1 MEMRKYL
8 VTVHKDGRI
17 TAVEYEEPQ
26 GFVYGS
32 TDDYNHAMSGAY
44 NLALRDVKTILEA
57 EKTRCQDNSKL
68 DKYGQDWQVFWSGR
82 SIECVV
88 VETAIDKLFRKS

>member
-8 VTVHKDGRI
+8 VTVHNDGHI

-32 TDDYNHAMSGAY
+32 TDTYNHA
-44 NLALRDVKTILEA
+44 LRDMKTILEA
-57 EKTRCQDNSKL
+57 EKTRCQANNKI
-68 DKYGQDWQVFWSGR
+68 DKIGQGWADRYF
-82 SIECVV
+82 ECCFF
-88 VETAIDKLFRKS
+88 EAAIDKLFHKS

>member
-32 TDDYNHAMSGAY
+32 TDAYNH
-44 NLALRDVKTILEA
+44 ALRDVKTIVEA
-57 EKTRCQDNSKL
+57 EKTRCQANNKI
-68 DKYGQDWQVFWSGR
+68 DKIGQGWADRYF
-82 SIECVV
+82 ECCLL
-88 VETAIDKLFRKS
+88 ETAIDKLFRKY

>member
-8 VTVHKDGRI
+8 VTVHKDGCI

-32 TDDYNHAMSGAY
+32 TDAYNH
-44 NLALRDVKTILEA
+44 ALRDVKTVLEA
-57 EKTRCQDNSKL
+57 EKTRCQANSKL
-68 DKYGQDWQVFWSGR
+68 DKYGQDWQVWWSGR
-82 SIECVV
+82 STECEVV
-88 VETAIDKLFRKS
+88 GTAIDKLLRKS

>member
-8 VTVHKDGRI
+8 VSVHKDGHI

-26 GFVYGS
+26 GFVYSS
-32 TDDYNHAMSGAY
+32 TDAY

-57 EKTRCQDNSKL
+57 EKTRCQANNKIDNI
-68 DKYGQDWQVFWSGR
+68 GQGWADRYF
-82 SIECVV
+82 ECCLL
-88 VETAIDKLFRKS
+88 ETAIEKLFYKS

>member
-1 MEMRKYL
+1 MTMRKYC

-32 TDDYNHAMSGAY
+32 TDAYNHA
-44 NLALRDVKTILEA
+44 LRDMKTILEA
-57 EKTRCQDNSKL
+57 EKTRCQANNKT
-68 DKYGQDWQVFWSGR
+68 DKIGQGWADRYF
-82 SIECVV
+82 ECCLL
-88 VETAIDKLFRKS
+88 ETVIDKLLHKS

>member
-8 VTVHKDGRI
+8 VTVHKDGHI

-32 TDDYNHAMSGAY
+32 TDAY

-57 EKTRCQDNSKL
+57 EKTRCQANSKI
-68 DKYGQDWQVFWSGR
+68 DKYGQDWQVLWAGR
-82 SIECVV
+82 SIECEVV
-88 VETAIDKLFRKS
+88 GTSIEKLFYKS

>member
-32 TDDYNHAMSGAY
+32 TDAY
-44 NLALRDVKTILEA
+44 NDALRDVKTILEA
-57 EKTRCQDNSKL
+57 EKTRCQANSKT
-68 DKYGQDWQVFWSGR
+68 DVYGQERQVLWAVRF
-82 SIECVV
+82 IECEV
-88 VETAIDKLFRKS
+88 VETAIEKLFYKS

>member
-8 VTVHKDGRI
+8 VTVHKDGHV

-26 GFVYGS
+26 GFVYSS
-32 TDDYNHAMSGAY
+32 TDAY
-44 NLALRDVKTILEA
+44 NQALRDVKTILEA
-57 EKTRCQDNSKL
+57 EKTRCQDNSKV
-68 DKYGQDWQVFWSGR
+68 DKYGQYWQVWWSGR